1 MRIVFKPLGILF
13 LVVLPLCIVIGVV
26 LVQRQQLQ
34 AKEAD
39 LAQAHAA
46 VLPAASTAAV
56 HDSRPIAIPDG
67 VYRIKAK
74 QSGLYLGCRNASADP
89 NVDGHIDQGPWLKGP
104 HQKWRFIRLADGSY
118 NIQNTLHSFWLDD
131 TNASLAAGDF
141 VRQWFE
147 VNRTT
152 NDAQKWLLIKQKDD
166 SFQIRCVVSGKVLEI
181 HGAAKNPGALV
192 YQEDWQEKENQKFV
206 MERLED

>member
-13 LVVLPLCIVIGVV
+13 LVILPLCIVIGVV
-26 LVQRQQLQ
+26 LIQRQQLQ

-46 VLPAASTAAV
+46 ILPASNVA

-67 VYRIKAK
+67 VYRIRAK
-74 QSGLYLGCRNASADP
+74 QSGLYLGCRNASTDP
-89 NVDGHIDQGPWLKGP
+89 SADGHIDQQPMRNDGQ
-104 HQKWRFIRLADGSY
+104 QKWRFIRLADGSY

-131 TNASLAAGDF
+131 TNASLSAGDF

-152 NDAQKWLLIKQKDD
+152 NDAQKWLLIKQKDG
-166 SFQIRCVVSGKVLEI
+166 SFQIRGVASGKVLEI
-181 HGAAKNPGALV
+181 HGASKNPGALV
-192 YQEDWQEKENQKFV
+192 YQEDWQEKDSQKFV